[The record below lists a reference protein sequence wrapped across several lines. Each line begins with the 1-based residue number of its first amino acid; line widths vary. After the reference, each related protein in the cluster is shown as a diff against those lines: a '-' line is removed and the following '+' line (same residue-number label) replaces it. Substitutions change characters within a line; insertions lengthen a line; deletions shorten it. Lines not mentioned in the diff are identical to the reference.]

1 MNNPTTLPPPAGRER
16 GRSEAYVEREAVGEA
31 QRAEE
36 AEALAFRA
44 SAAVA
49 DNDGAA
55 HHRRAAARGEDL
67 RRGPARRLWLRLRQ
81 SYRSHRLGAGLRN
94 GRPAQGAQGRS
105 VRRWLGTGEAP
116 SSESGRRRSIH
127 ASRGEQASLAKQ
139 VCFCIFFR
147 PSFCLVASVSLLPA
161 RREGGN
167 RRAGERGGDGGAP
180 PPM

>member
-1 MNNPTTLPPPAGRER
+1 M
-16 GRSEAYVEREAVGEA
+16 EREAVGEA

-81 SYRSHRLGAGLRN
+81 SYRSHRPGAGLRN

-127 ASRGEQASLAKQ
+127 ASRGEQGSLAKQ
-139 VCFCIFFR
+139 VCFCSFFR
-147 PSFCLVASVSLLPA
+147 PHFALVASTLCCLPGG
-161 RREGGN
+161 RREGAA
-167 RRAGERGGDGGAP
+167 AGESGGYGEAQL
-180 PPM
+180 PM